1 MPDKAYNKIIYGGQ
15 TLIDLTSDTVTADKV
30 LKTYTFHKADG
41 TIGTGTCDFDVD
53 SSDVTA
59 AVAEVLASKTFAK
72 AGQILTGTMPNRGS
86 VTGTISTK
94 AQEYTIQQGYHDG
107 SGKVSISS
115 TEQAKIVPTNIR
127 EGVEILGVTGTMSGE
142 EGVKAQSK
150 TATPSTSQQVI
161 TPDSPTY
168 NYLSQVTIAAIP
180 YTETDNAAGGITVTI
195 G

>member
-30 LKTYTFHKADG
+30 LSAYTFHKDDD
-41 TIGTGTCDFDVD
+41 TIGTGTCAYDVD

-59 AVAEVLASKTFAK
+59 AVAEVLTGKTFAK
-72 AGQILTGTMPNRGS
+72 NGEILTGTMPNRGS

-94 AQEYTIQQGYHDG
+94 AGQYTIPQGYHDG
-107 SGKVSISS
+107 SGKVGISS
-115 TEQAKIVPTNIR
+115 TEQAKIVAANIR

-161 TPDSPTY
+161 TPDTPTY
-168 NYLSQVTIAAIP
+168 NYLSQVTVAAIP
-180 YTETDNAAGGITVTI
+180 YTETENAAGGLTVTI